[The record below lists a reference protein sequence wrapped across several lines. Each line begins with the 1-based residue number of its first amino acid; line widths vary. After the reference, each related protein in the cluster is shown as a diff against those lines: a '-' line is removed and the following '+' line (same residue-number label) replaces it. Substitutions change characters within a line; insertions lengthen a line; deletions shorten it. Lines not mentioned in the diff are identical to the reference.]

1 MAQNCFC
8 GCGREVKGFAA
19 RGMNKQGRR
28 TVELIQ
34 RCRAAAQDRL
44 ENKERWGDGDVMPV
58 V

>member
-1 MAQNCFC
+1 MAQECFC

-34 RCRAAAQDRL
+34 RCRAAARDRL
-44 ENKERWGDGDVMPV
+44 ENKERWGATAT
-58 V
+58 